1 MCNPSQKLRGTIGVP
16 LLDTRPVGTARR
28 GQGWWT
34 GERGAPA
41 GRGGAALS
49 LAAALVL
56 LLAAP
61 PTWAQGGA
69 DLGADDG
76 SPHSAV
82 TLVAEVSAAAP
93 GAAFD
98 AALRIEQEPGWHVY
112 WTNPGDAGLPPD
124 VAWRLPEGVRVGP
137 LRHPA
142 PHVVELAGVASYAHE
157 GTPFFLS
164 RVAVPPDF
172 EGDSLRLAGT
182 VDYLIC
188 ADVCLPATEE
198 VSLAVPIAGATVR
211 TGALDAARAALPTK
225 GAGWTAAA
233 AATDGGYA
241 LTLAPPDAWA
251 GSLDGAH
258 FFPAEK
264 AVLDHAAAQDFVRE
278 GRAWAVALAGSPY
291 AEAPAER
298 LPGVLVAPPGET
310 FPDGARAIEVDAIVA
325 GGAVASS
332 AAGGAAGLG
341 LGAALGLAL
350 LGGLLLNLMPCV
362 FPILSI
368 KVLGFV
374 QGRDASPAALRAHGL
389 AFGAGVVVSF
399 LALAGALLALRAA
412 GAGLGW
418 GFQLQSPPVVAAL
431 AVLMTGLALSL
442 LGVVEVGQGLAA
454 AGGRLDRRQGL
465 GGAFLSGVLATVVAT
480 PCTAPFMGAALGFAL
495 AQPALAALAVF
506 ATLGVGMALPY
517 VALSFRPALVQR
529 LPRPGPWMETL
540 KQALAFPL
548 FATAAWLVWVFARQ
562 VGADGAGLLLLA
574 LVLVGLGAWAWGRW
588 PRVQTRAGRRAARAL
603 GLLAAGGAVALVV
616 LASGLSPAPTAPPD
630 DGAWRPFDA
639 EAVAALVDEGR
650 PVFVDV
656 TAAWCLTCQVNK
668 KTALGTDAVRDA
680 FERAGVTTVRADW
693 TNRDAEITAFLDRF
707 GRSGVPLYVYF
718 PGGAAE
724 PVLLPELLTPSLVV
738 DAVEAS
744 EVAAAL

>member
-1 MCNPSQKLRGTIGVP
+1 MRALP
-16 LLDTRPVGTARR
+16 LL
-28 GQGWWT
+28 
-34 GERGAPA
+34 
-41 GRGGAALS
+41 L
-49 LAAALVL
+49 L

-61 PTWAQGGA
+61 PAVAQAGRGGA
-69 DLGADDG
+69 DLGADDS

-82 TLVAEVSAAAP
+82 TLVAEVSSAAP

-98 AALRIEQEPGWHVY
+98 VALRIEQEPGWHVY
-112 WTNPGDAGLPPD
+112 WTNPGDAGLPPE
-124 VAWRLPEGVRVGP
+124 VEWRLPAGVRAGP

-142 PHVVELAGVASYAHE
+142 PEVVELAGVASYAHE

-164 RVAVPPDF
+164 RVSVPPGF
-172 EGDSLRLAGT
+172 EGDALRLEGT

-198 VSLAVPIAGATVR
+198 VSLVLPVGETVR
-211 TGALDAARAALPTK
+211 TGALDAARVLLPAK
-225 GAGWTAAA
+225 GAGWVAAA
-233 AATDGGYA
+233 APTAAGYA
-241 LTLAPPDAWA
+241 LSLAPPAGWT
-251 GSLDGAH
+251 GSLDGAY
-258 FFPAEK
+258 FFVDAKE
-264 AVLDHAAAQDFVRE
+264 VLDHAAGQEFVRE
-278 GRAWAVALAGSPY
+278 GGPQTGGPQTGGAWAVSLQGSDY
-291 AEAPAER
+291 AEAPADR
-298 LPGVLVAPPGET
+298 LRGVLLAPEGET
-310 FPDGARAIEVDAIVA
+310 FPGGALAIEIDAVVA
-325 GGAVASS
+325 GGG
-332 AAGGAAGLG
+332 AAEGGAGLG
-341 LGAALGLAL
+341 LGAALGFAF

-374 QGRDASPAALRAHGL
+374 QGRDREPAALRAHGL

-412 GAGLGW
+412 GEGLGW
-418 GFQLQSPPVVAAL
+418 GFQLQSPLVVAAL

-454 AGGRLDRRQGL
+454 AGGRLDRHSGL
-465 GGAFLSGVLATVVAT
+465 GGAFLSGVLAVIVAS
-480 PCTAPFMGAALGFAL
+480 PCTAPLMSGALGFAVV
-495 AQPALAALAVF
+495 QPAPVALSVF
-506 ATLGVGMALPY
+506 AVLGVGMALPY
-517 VALSFRPALVQR
+517 VALSFRPALADR

-548 FATAAWLVWVFARQ
+548 FATAAWLVWVFAQQ
-562 VGADGAGLLLLA
+562 VGPNGVGLLLLA

-588 PRVQTRAGRRAARAL
+588 PRVETRAGRRAARGL
-603 GLLAAGGAVALVV
+603 GVVAAGGAVALVA
-616 LASGLSPAPTAPPD
+616 LAAGQSPAGATPPEAA
-630 DGAWRPFDA
+630 GWEPFDA
-639 EAVAALVDEGR
+639 LAVQALVDDGE

-668 KTALGTDAVRDA
+668 KTALGTETVREA
-680 FERAGVTTVRADW
+680 FERRGVTAVRADW

-724 PVLLPELLTPSLVV
+724 PVLLPEVLTPGAVL
-738 DAVEAS
+738 DALEPTTAS
-744 EVAAAL
+744 R